1 MGKNGLSLRSS
12 PNRPAQLCQT
22 SFARTLALG
31 LLSPSLLPNVIPA
44 VILEPWSIAIGDRIT
59 GISLRHP
66 LPPCLGRTALRG
78 FAP

>member
-12 PNRPAQLCQT
+12 PNRPARLCQT

-44 VILEPWSIAIGDRIT
+44 QA
-59 GISLRHP
+59 GISLRHL
-66 LPPCLGRTALRG
+66 LPPFLGRTALRG

>member
-1 MGKNGLSLRSS
+1 MGRNGLSLRSS
-12 PNRPAQLCQT
+12 PNRPARLCQT

-44 VILEPWSIAIGDRIT
+44 VTLERSDRIA

-66 LPPCLGRTALRG
+66 LPPFLWAR
-78 FAP
+78 P

>member
-1 MGKNGLSLRSS
+1 MKIDINIRFFLDGEKWSFATLKPQQTGSV
-12 PNRPAQLCQT
+12 CQT

-44 VILEPWSIAIGDRIT
+44 QA

>member
-12 PNRPAQLCQT
+12 PNRPARLCQT

-44 VILEPWSIAIGDRIT
+44 VILERSDRIT